1 VRMRYTRNRRF
12 RRRNAL
18 HDIPLTPLID
28 VALTLLVIFM
38 VASPMLNNVIKVS
51 LPKGN
56 VQEDAHTTQEYVV
69 YVDENNTLFF
79 DGKSMNDADIVKALK
94 EALAGKEDQ
103 VVFVKADEAAR
114 YGSILELIDTI
125 KDVGGIKHVAL
136 ATQQKRG

>member
-1 VRMRYTRNRRF
+1 MRYARMRRLKRN
-12 RRRNAL
+12 NSL

-38 VASPMLNNVIKVS
+38 VASPMLNNGIKVS

-69 YVDENNTLFF
+69 YVDQNNTLFF
-79 DGKSMNDADIVKALK
+79 DGKPMDDVAIVQALK
-94 EALAGKEDQ
+94 DALAGKEDQ

-114 YGSILELIDTI
+114 YGSILELVDTI

-136 ATQQKRG
+136 ATQKRH